1 MSAAVLQQSEVGA
14 HHPRMTSPALPPAP
28 PMILDAAAT
37 ATNATTKICIPQE
50 SRKSSMGTTD
60 TAATAKGSFQHIVP
74 PGTTLW
80 HMVRRDPTYA
90 ATQAPATA
98 IMLQPCKLT
107 S

>member
-37 ATNATTKICIPQE
+37 ATNATTTICIPQE
-50 SRKSSMGTTD
+50 SSKSSMGTTD

-90 ATQAPATA
+90 ATQARATP
-98 IMLQPCKLT
+98 IMLQPVN
-107 S
+107 